1 MKKYQVIIDTNV
13 IVSAF
18 RSKKGASHLLIKL
31 LHDKDTRWEANISTA
46 LVLEYESVLKREMHV
61 QEKSF
66 QMVDDLIDDIV
77 ALSNRH
83 RIFYLLRPYLKDKND
98 DFILELA
105 FSSSTD
111 YIITYNTNN
120 FKRAKSFGI
129 DIITP
134 KDFLQTIGEI

>member
-1 MKKYQVIIDTNV
+1 MNNFPMHPGQYLKTKYIDTKQ
-13 IVSAF
+13 I
-18 RSKKGASHLLIKL
+18 
-31 LHDKDTRWEANISTA
+31 T
-46 LVLEYESVLKREMHV
+46 
-61 QEKSF
+61 
-66 QMVDDLIDDIV
+66 IV

-111 YIITYNTNN
+111 YIVTYNTNN

-129 DIITP
+129 NTITP

>member
-18 RSKKGASHLLIKL
+18 RSKKGASHLLVNL
-31 LHDKDTRWEANISTA
+31 LRDQDTRWEANISTA

-111 YIITYNTNN
+111 YIVTYNTNN
-120 FKRAKSFGI
+120 FIRAKSFGI
-129 DIITP
+129 ETITP